1 MKIILYVTGSISCYK
16 SIDLTRKLVNDG
28 NEVSV
33 VLSQGAEKFLK
44 VDLFLY
50 LGARNAYLAEDDFSH
65 PSNEIKHIELARWC
79 DYFIVCP
86 ASANTISHLANGL
99 TKDLGTTIF
108 LALASDKKKLIF
120 PAMNTLMLENK
131 IIKENLLKISS
142 IENTHLFPTQRGTL
156 ACGEEGAGKLLEV
169 DVIHHL
175 INTWPITPSAKR
187 NILISTGA
195 SIAPLDDVRYLTN
208 PASGKTGLK
217 LAEKFLRN
225 GHHVTL
231 ITGIYS
237 SELFSNICHHP
248 NFKLITAKTSEDYLK
263 VTRENINQSN
273 LFISAAAICDIA
285 FDYQNGKLKKDKL
298 SSTIDISAA
307 PDVLK
312 EMLKTKR
319 DDQGFIGFAA
329 ESKLNQEILQQK
341 WQSKKVDL
349 LIGTEVNSGA
359 FSKQETK
366 GFRKDEANYKIFEDQ
381 RITFSGLLNKTQLSE
396 IIFEKAQKWLS

>member
-131 IIKENLLKISS
+131 IIKEN
-142 IENTHLFPTQRGTL
+142 E
-156 ACGEEGAGKLLEV
+156 LEV
-169 DVIHHL
+169 KNEDVLNHTKEL
-175 INTWPITPSAKR
+175 I
-187 NILISTGA
+187 ISNFAQYGQPA
-195 SIAPLDDVRYLTN
+195 PEDKKLEEIAIQVLGNEEERKKVYNQLYDV
-208 PASGKTGLK
+208 KTMSLYKEKFTLKNKEVTYDEFVK
-217 LAEKFLRN
+217 LASEK
-225 GHHVTL
+225 
-231 ITGIYS
+231 
-237 SELFSNICHHP
+237 
-248 NFKLITAKTSEDYLK
+248 
-263 VTRENINQSN
+263 
-273 LFISAAAICDIA
+273 
-285 FDYQNGKLKKDKL
+285 
-298 SSTIDISAA
+298 
-307 PDVLK
+307 
-312 EMLKTKR
+312 
-319 DDQGFIGFAA
+319 
-329 ESKLNQEILQQK
+329 
-341 WQSKKVDL
+341 
-349 LIGTEVNSGA
+349 
-359 FSKQETK
+359 
-366 GFRKDEANYKIFEDQ
+366 
-381 RITFSGLLNKTQLSE
+381 
-396 IIFEKAQKWLS
+396 